1 MKKHWVAVTSIT
13 TVAVIAVV
21 VGVIFIKKGSSN
33 SKPSERII
41 QTVQVKKSDPLSFNG
56 ITKSKNTQSIT
67 FNQVLGDNI
76 NLEKQSGEGVMQGE
90 LVATYYSL
98 KDYNTLLNKKRQ
110 VHQMTSEIDQ
120 LKKDVQNNSAKITTF
135 TNEVNQLNKELTKMR
150 DDAPNKVYAQFDG
163 VLTVPTSSSDGMK
176 PVAEISSN
184 DASVVISV
192 SEYDL
197 SHLALEQE
205 VKLAPVDSESKIKGK
220 ITNIS
225 DRPDNTTSK
234 ISTYTAQIKPS
245 EDLKNGSHI
254 QVTIPLKEIKIP
266 KSAIKEEDKKFF
278 VYKANGSKYTKK
290 EIHGSKKDSYFVV
303 TSGLKSNETIV
314 KNYKEAD

>member
-1 MKKHWVAVTSIT
+1 MKKYWIAIS
-13 TVAVIAVV
+13 VAVIAIV
-21 VGVIFIKKGSSN
+21 VGVIFIKRGSN
-33 SKPSERII
+33 NRKPPEISI

-56 ITKSKNTQSIT
+56 IAKSKNTQSIT
-67 FNQVLGDNI
+67 LNQALGENI
-76 NLEKQSGEGVMQGE
+76 HLEKQSGEAVTQGD

-98 KDYNTLLNKKRQ
+98 KDYNTLLNKQRQ
-110 VHQMTSEIDQ
+110 VRQKNDEIDQ
-120 LKKDVQNNSAKITTF
+120 LKKDVQNNSAKITTL
-135 TNEVNQLNKELTKMR
+135 TNDVNQLNKELNKMR
-150 DDAPNKVYAQFDG
+150 DDAPNKIYAQFDG
-163 VLTVPTSSSDGMK
+163 VVTVPTSSSDGMK

-197 SHLALEQE
+197 SHLFWDQE
-205 VKLAPVDSESKIKGK
+205 VKLAPVDSGTKIKGK
-220 ITNIS
+220 ITNIA

-234 ISTYTAQIKPS
+234 ISTYTAQIKPD
-245 EDLKNGSHI
+245 EELKNGSHV

-266 KSAIKEEDKKFF
+266 KSAVKEEDKKFF

-290 EIHGSKKDSYFVV
+290 EIQGTKKDNYFVV
-303 TSGLKSNETIV
+303 TSGLKSNESIV